1 MPKRDKE
8 ETMPVNLSQE
18 ESQLFY
24 EKLRRHM
31 MARKR
36 LDEINE
42 ESKALRTFLQ
52 GNGDEIASF
61 IEVKRLKSCRA
72 EGANLRTI
80 TKTIKVKPTAD
91 QVFEAIAEMYGNP
104 EMVDQVKTHVTDKY
118 VTPKLRTKTV
128 LKIVK
133 LRPKKAKQPAAAA
146 PAQ

>member
-8 ETMPVNLSQE
+8 EIPVDLSKE

-24 EKLRRHM
+24 EKLKRHM

-42 ESKALRTFLQ
+42 ESKALRNFLQ
-52 GNGDEIASF
+52 GNGDEIARF
-61 IEVKRLKSCRA
+61 IEAKRLKSCRA

-80 TKTIKVKPTAD
+80 TKTIKVKPTAE
-91 QVFEAIAEMYGNP
+91 QVFEAISEMYGNP
-104 EMVDQVKTHVTDKY
+104 EMVEQVKTRVTEKY

-133 LRPKKAKQPAAAA
+133 LRPKKAKQPAA

>member
-8 ETMPVNLSQE
+8 EIPVDLSKE

-24 EKLRRHM
+24 EKLKRHM

-42 ESKALRTFLQ
+42 ESKALRNFLKD
-52 GNGDEIASF
+52 NGDEIARF

-91 QVFEAIAEMYGNP
+91 QVFEAISEMYGNP
-104 EMVDQVKTHVTDKY
+104 EMLEQVKTHVTEKY

-133 LRPKKAKQPAAAA
+133 LRPKKAKQPAA